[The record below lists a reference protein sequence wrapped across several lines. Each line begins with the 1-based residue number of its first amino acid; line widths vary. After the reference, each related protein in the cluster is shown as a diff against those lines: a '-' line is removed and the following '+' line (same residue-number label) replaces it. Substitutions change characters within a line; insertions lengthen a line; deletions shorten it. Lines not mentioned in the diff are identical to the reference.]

1 MVIVVDR
8 SVVGQDTLGVRLD
21 PLVVWW
27 DTILENVDIYL
38 ELDHS
43 EAHCLE
49 TDHHFCLC
57 LQTAL
62 VFVLVKQRLPQVKSV
77 GSLQE
82 WIALEV
88 RREGYCRGA

>member
-38 ELDHS
+38 ELDHG
-43 EAHCLE
+43 EAHGFE
-49 TDHHFCLC
+49 ADHHFCFC
-57 LQTAL
+57 LETAL
-62 VFVLVKQRLPQVKSV
+62 VFVLVKQRLPQVKGV

-82 WIALEV
+82 WIAFEV
-88 RREGYCRGA
+88 RSEGNCSGA